1 MSNPADNPWDTPG
14 INQRLRELH
23 ALKDGDEL
31 TMTEIAQQLNREF
44 KTRLSRNSVIG
55 RCHRINLARRAA
67 VFNVHHA
74 KRKAEKMIPL
84 NKRVRV
90 DAPIVPEMPV
100 VDAAAGLTI
109 LQLRSNTCR
118 WPLGDLMT
126 SRPPYLFCGKAS
138 IFDGPYCPA
147 HRDRACGK
155 PIARAV

>member
-1 MSNPADNPWDTPG
+1 MSTVPDNPWTLPN

-23 ALKDGDEL
+23 ALKGADEL
-31 TMTEIAQQLNREF
+31 SMTEIAERLNREF
-44 KTRLSRNSVIG
+44 KTNLSRNSIIG

-100 VDAAAGLTI
+100 ADPAAGLTI
-109 LQLRSNTCR
+109 LQLRSDTCR

-138 IFDGPYCPA
+138 IFDRPYCPA
-147 HRDRACGK
+147 HHDLACGR